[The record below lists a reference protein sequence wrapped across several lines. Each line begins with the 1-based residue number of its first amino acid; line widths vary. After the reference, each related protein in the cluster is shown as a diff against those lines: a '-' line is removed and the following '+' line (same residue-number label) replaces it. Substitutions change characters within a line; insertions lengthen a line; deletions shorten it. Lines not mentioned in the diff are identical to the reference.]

1 MLQLLFQL
9 VAKVA
14 FTFFIKYLILF
25 QLYFYKKMIL
35 IVLVNRN
42 NPGSHLNVGV
52 PTKHATYQIVLL
64 KIYVHCFE
72 SIRLGM

>member
-1 MLQLLFQL
+1 
-9 VAKVA
+9 
-14 FTFFIKYLILF
+14 
-25 QLYFYKKMIL
+25 MIL

-72 SIRLGM
+72 GIRLGM